1 MKTIEKQINEDLLV
15 HFFGELENVPE
26 YCGDVEKTIP
36 YVVNVQWDQSIHTQ
50 FENESIVEWLKK
62 YYNYENT
69 IQLLT
74 DLMLE
79 DEQD

>member
-1 MKTIEKQINEDLLV
+1 MKTVEKQINENLSV

-36 YVVNVQWDQSIHTQ
+36 YVINPEWDKSIHTPA
-50 FENESIVEWLKK
+50 ENEAIVEWLKK
-62 YYNYENT
+62 YYNY
-69 IQLLT
+69 QDVMRLLT